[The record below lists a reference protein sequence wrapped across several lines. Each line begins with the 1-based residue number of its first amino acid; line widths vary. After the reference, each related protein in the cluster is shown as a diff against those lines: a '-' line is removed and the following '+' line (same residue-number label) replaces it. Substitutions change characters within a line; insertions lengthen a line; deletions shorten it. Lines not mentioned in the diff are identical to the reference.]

1 MKVTAD
7 ILKQIAQSKEKEN
20 ASIELK
26 SFDKITNLDDKN
38 RKHIAC
44 EMVAFANRNGGKIIF
59 GMKDDGSFETGI
71 NINVDELNGKIHSI
85 CFDNISPVIEAPT
98 EFVEENDIK
107 AFVVNIPKRKTIP
120 HAFIEKRSN
129 HEIDKRIYYIRTSH
143 GKRLVTDGQLQW
155 LFQNTG
161 EPNYTSSFRI
171 GFEFN
176 KRMEMVGN
184 IVPWGNYEF
193 TYFRSLL
200 NEQDANLILK
210 ESKHFISFVN
220 GLLPYMIL
228 KSLSGY
234 FKDSWHIGIN
244 KGFDRLSSGSMITS
258 TPVPSTSIY
267 THEIPVRDKSF
278 VHNLSWNFNQLLKEL
293 LPNKIHLP
301 PDTEIEI
308 IYDDEPTSCRIILNN
323 PAFNIELIIGMLS
336 GGAGLHQ
343 KGILHNILFERY
355 SVQEQQDSLFHF
367 FHYDAAAYLNANF
380 TYPEYDMDEFEM
392 YLGYYNSL
400 KELLIYNW
408 DFDIKRNEYAP
419 KEILVIDD
427 KLNEILEML
436 KISTKH
442 PTK

>member
-1 MKVTAD
+1 MKMTAG
-7 ILKQIAQSKEKEN
+7 ILNQLAQLKEKEN

-38 RKHIAC
+38 RKDIAC

-71 NINVDELNGKIHSI
+71 NINVDELKGKIHSI

-98 EFVEENDIK
+98 EFIEENDNKTLI
-107 AFVVNIPKRKTIP
+107 VHVPKRKSIP
-120 HAFIEKRSN
+120 HAFIENRSN

-161 EPNYTSSFRI
+161 EPNYTFSFRI

-176 KRMEMVGN
+176 KQMEMVGD

-193 TYFRSLL
+193 TYFKSLL
-200 NEQDANLILK
+200 NEQDLNMILK
-210 ESKHFISFVN
+210 ESKNFTRFVN

-228 KSLSGY
+228 KSLNGY
-234 FKDSWHIGIN
+234 FKDSWHIGIA
-244 KGFDRLSSGSMITS
+244 KGFDRLSSGPMITDIPAES
-258 TPVPSTSIY
+258 ISIFIHEVPVVG
-267 THEIPVRDKSF
+267 ESF
-278 VHNLSWNFNQLLKEL
+278 VHKLSWNFNQLIKEL
-293 LPNKIHLP
+293 LPQKFHLS
-301 PDTEIEI
+301 PDTSIEI
-308 IYDDEPTSCRIILNN
+308 IYPETNESSSIVFKN
-323 PAFNIELIIGMLS
+323 PSFKIELLTGMLS

-343 KGILHNILFERY
+343 KGVLHDLLFQRY
-355 SVQEQQDSLFHF
+355 AAEEQQNSLFHF
-367 FHYDAAAYLNANF
+367 LHYDAACYLNADFN
-380 TYPEYDMDEFEM
+380 YPEYDMDEFDM

-408 DFDIKRNEYAP
+408 DFDIKRKEYAP

-427 KLNEILEML
+427 KLNEVLEIL
-436 KISTKH
+436 KSHTNH
-442 PTK
+442 PNK